1 MPRTM
6 VEEFTS
12 TAQGMAAYEQER
24 AILEVTI
31 LIRRILKEENLTKS
45 DLASRMRRSKSYV
58 TQLLDGRANMTV
70 RTIADVMTALG
81 RSLHFAEG
89 PLGVS
94 VSPGVTDHTR
104 PRALFTPRLNPVG
117 PYFPDVIA
125 TMPDSIASST
135 KPYGMSLPYESPAE
149 MDAPLRSGQRG
160 VA

>member
-12 TAQGMAAYEQER
+12 TPEGMAAYERER

-45 DLASRMRRSKSYV
+45 DLASRMGRSKSYV

-89 PLGVS
+89 PLGASCLLTARLVLTRAGAS
-94 VSPGVTDHTR
+94 ITPGT
-104 PRALFTPRLNPVG
+104 TPVAERI
-117 PYFPDVIA
+117 PDVIA
-125 TMPDSIASST
+125 TMPVCFASAT
-135 KPYGMSLPYESPAE
+135 KPYGMDLSSVVPHPLESTV
-149 MDAPLRSGQRG
+149 RQS
-160 VA
+160 

>member
-1 MPRTM
+1 M

-12 TAQGMAAYEQER
+12 TPEGMAAYERER

-45 DLASRMRRSKSYV
+45 DLASRMGRSKSYV

-89 PLGVS
+89 PLGAS
-94 VSPGVTDHTR
+94 VSPSATVHTWAGASLTLR
-104 PRALFTPRLNPVG
+104 TTPVAERI
-117 PYFPDVIA
+117 PDVIA
-125 TMPDSIASST
+125 TMPVCIASAT
-135 KPYGMSLPYESPAE
+135 KPYGMDLALGSL
-149 MDAPLRSGQRG
+149 APVGVDGPHKLNRS
-160 VA
+160 A